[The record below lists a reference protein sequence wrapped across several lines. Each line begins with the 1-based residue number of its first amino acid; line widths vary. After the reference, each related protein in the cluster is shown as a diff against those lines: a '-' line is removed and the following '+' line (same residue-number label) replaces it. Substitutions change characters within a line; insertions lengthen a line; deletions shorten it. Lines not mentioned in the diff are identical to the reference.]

1 MARDQVRFVVA
12 VAATLVLVTVAYH
25 LTVTVQAQ
33 RHSEQRLKKLAVGL
47 FPEADQRI
55 QNFRRVKM
63 RDGKKVWEI
72 VARQARYSEDSGE
85 VVVDVPEVSLYFSD
99 GAVIALRCREGR
111 VYLDTGGQEVTR
123 MTLQGDLE
131 MRIGDFVLHTQAAV
145 YESEHDTISSPGPV
159 QISGRG
165 FTVEGQG
172 YRVDVADKRVILN
185 AEVHTTVNRREG

>member
-12 VAATLVLVTVAYH
+12 VAATLVLITVAYH
-25 LTVTVQAQ
+25 LTVTVRAQ

-99 GAVIALRCREGR
+99 GEVIAL
-111 VYLDTGGQEVTR
+111 
-123 MTLQGDLE
+123 DLLE
-131 MRIGDFVLHTQAAV
+131 RAAEPRTITPAVEPERRQAA
-145 YESEHDTISSPGPV
+145 
-159 QISGRG
+159 
-165 FTVEGQG
+165 
-172 YRVDVADKRVILN
+172 
-185 AEVHTTVNRREG
+185 

>member
-12 VAATLVLVTVAYH
+12 VAATLVLITVAYH

-72 VARQARYSEDSGE
+72 VARQARYSEDSRE
-85 VVVDVPEVSLYFSD
+85 AVVEGPEVSLYFSD
-99 GAVIALRCREGR
+99 GAVIALRCREG
-111 VYLDTGGQEVTR
+111 
-123 MTLQGDLE
+123 
-131 MRIGDFVLHTQAAV
+131 
-145 YESEHDTISSPGPV
+145 
-159 QISGRG
+159 
-165 FTVEGQG
+165 
-172 YRVDVADKRVILN
+172 VIRL
-185 AEVHTTVNRREG
+185 